1 MLTLQDWRA
10 LILPWLFISYS
21 QIMKK
26 GEAFIR
32 NMTFKGLWL
41 LSLWTFHRW
50 GNCNQGLLCDS
61 SLWVSFRSCSSCRS
75 WACSTT
81 SPRWPSAVCQTKPY
95 VACALWHRARNI
107 SWIIQL
113 QLHGPGPG
121 PGPGESLFSS
131 KRLLEPIEG
140 LIVVDIV
147 SWQTVA
153 FGIKVSDG
161 ERNDPRNVGP
171 PGGGGGAG

>member
-1 MLTLQDWRA
+1 MHFSLFFPTLCSTRRLPGPKEVWFLALGVVWSSFNEDFEISCFVTEKA
-10 LILPWLFISYS
+10 LIIFRFNGLEIKYLSIDLELLVCS
-21 QIMKK
+21 K

-95 VACALWHRARNI
+95 RRHSTSCCSRKFHNR
-107 SWIIQL
+107 
-113 QLHGPGPG
+113 PGDN
-121 PGPGESLFSS
+121 L
-131 KRLLEPIEG
+131 KTI
-140 LIVVDIV
+140 D
-147 SWQTVA
+147 
-153 FGIKVSDG
+153 
-161 ERNDPRNVGP
+161 
-171 PGGGGGAG
+171 

>member
-1 MLTLQDWRA
+1 MEEENGKREWHH
-10 LILPWLFISYS
+10 
-21 QIMKK
+21 QIEHCLDGKRKERNEWFTWTKGNWIEHIETTGKNK

-95 VACALWHRARNI
+95 VACAGLTSAV
-107 SWIIQL
+107 
-113 QLHGPGPG
+113 P
-121 PGPGESLFSS
+121 LFCLKHWNNSASS
-131 KRLLEPIEG
+131 DQELYSSSS
-140 LIVVDIV
+140 VDGY
-147 SWQTVA
+147 A
-153 FGIKVSDG
+153 
-161 ERNDPRNVGP
+161 
-171 PGGGGGAG
+171 